1 LAVANWKIR
10 KAESRGQQ
18 SPKLQIDAAINYQS
32 SIIKYQLIKV
42 SELFKDKN
50 SCYSLR
56 EITVAILLLALLASW
71 IATQFFGKPMPEYMF
86 YSFSSMIAAGCFG
99 YSLEKKNG

>member
-1 LAVANWKIR
+1 M
-10 KAESRGQQ
+10 
-18 SPKLQIDAAINYQS
+18 
-32 SIIKYQLIKV
+32 

-71 IATQFFGKPMPEYMF
+71 IAAQFFGKPMPEYMF

-99 YSLEKKNG
+99 YSLEKKNS